1 MGQREE
7 RGVNMNIRV
16 ILIEMLAFAAIFTA
30 IIFAYFRGERKYSP
44 ASIHNY
50 PPDIQEEYFKT
61 HERIDVSYRSKNVV
75 LTKGLGI
82 LIFTGI
88 LFICSLVAGAKTFRQ
103 GFCLTF
109 GLMAWI
115 GIYDTCFL
123 DWVLFANLPMFR
135 LEGTEHMDKAYHQKW
150 FHAKGMLFPGIIFA
164 LIPAALVGWLVALIR

>member
-1 MGQREE
+1 
-7 RGVNMNIRV
+7 MNTWV
-16 ILIEMLAFAAIFTA
+16 ILVEMAVFAAIFTA
-30 IIFAYFRGERKYSP
+30 VVFAYYHGDRKYSP

-50 PPDIQEEYFKT
+50 PPDIQAEYFKT
-61 HERIDVSYRSKNVV
+61 HERMDVSYKSKNVL
-75 LTKGLGI
+75 LTKGFGVL
-82 LIFTGI
+82 LFTGI
-88 LFICSLVAGAKTFRQ
+88 LLVCALVAGARTFWQ
-103 GFCLTF
+103 GFGLTF

-164 LIPAALVGWLVALIR
+164 LIPAVLVGALVTLIW